1 MSEQEETHL
10 APGYRLDR
18 YELLCPL
25 GIGGMASVWVA
36 RLLGKHGF
44 EKLVAIKTILPR
56 YARDPSFQEMF
67 LDEARIAARIQHVN
81 VAQILD
87 LGDQHGVLFL
97 AMEWV
102 DGDALSKL
110 AHAVEARGAAFPPGI
125 AMRILVDVCAGLHAA
140 HELRDR
146 GGVPLEIVH
155 RDISPHNILVG
166 VQGTA
171 KVIDFGIA
179 KARDRAAGDTR
190 TGSFKGKVKY
200 MAPEQAVSPKTTD
213 RRADV
218 WAVGAVLYSLL
229 ARRSPYESDNDMATL
244 MQLALQKPPQP
255 LPPSIPEPI
264 RTVVSRAL
272 TWAPGDRHA
281 TAAELGE
288 ALEGAMSASGMLTTS
303 ADVAAF
309 CADHLAARLEAR
321 QRAVAIA
328 LSAAEE
334 RSRVALLLTP
344 EERSNPRVV
353 RPSPPKTAMPD
364 EQAARPSDGHAEVV
378 AAAPETSP
386 TLGAASTM
394 TLTPPG
400 ALRRRGVA
408 VAAGAMGL
416 SLAALVVALV
426 HRGGDSSPTMGATS
440 VASVPVAAATS
451 APTVVPIAEQPLA
464 PSSAAAPAPAVP
476 PLSPRSAPSSTRPT
490 PAGRRRVSPSAP
502 TTHPQAT
509 PAPSGAAT
517 HRGEYGF

>member
-1 MSEQEETHL
+1 MSAEEETRL

-25 GIGGMASVWVA
+25 GYGGMASVWVA

-44 EKLVAIKTILPR
+44 EKLVAIKTILPK

-110 AHAVEARGAAFPPGI
+110 VHAAESRGVAFPPGI

-140 HELRDR
+140 HELCDR
-146 GGVPLEIVH
+146 GGTPLEIVH

-179 KARDRAAGDTR
+179 KARDRTAGDTR

-200 MAPEQAVSPKTTD
+200 MAPEQAILPKTTD

-229 ARRSPYESDNDMATL
+229 GKRSPYEGDNDMATL

-255 LPPSIPEPI
+255 LPPSIPGAI
-264 RTVVSRAL
+264 RAVVSRAL
-272 TWAPGDRHA
+272 AWAPADRYA

-288 ALEGAMSASGMLTTS
+288 ALEGAMSATGLVTTS

-309 CADHLAARLEAR
+309 CAEHLAARLEAR
-321 QRAVAIA
+321 QRAVALA

-344 EERSNPRVV
+344 EERSNPR
-353 RPSPPKTAMPD
+353 
-364 EQAARPSDGHAEVV
+364 AARASLPKAPPPEKQSKQPSGGPTEVV
-378 AAAPETSP
+378 SAAPETSP

-394 TLTPPG
+394 TFTPPG
-400 ALRRRGVA
+400 ALRRRGIA
-408 VAAGAMGL
+408 VVGGAIA
-416 SLAALVVALV
+416 LAVIAVLALV
-426 HRGGDSSPTMGATS
+426 HRGAEPSSTSGAS
-440 VASVPVAAATS
+440 APLSAAPS
-451 APTVVPIAEQPLA
+451 APTAMPIANEPSA
-464 PSSAAAPAPAVP
+464 PSSAPPARDVSSASAIASPS
-476 PLSPRSAPSSTRPT
+476 SPRLPLV
-490 PAGRRRVSPSAP
+490 GRRRVSPSAG
-502 TTHPQAT
+502 TTHPPGP
-509 PAPSGAAT
+509 PAPPGSGT